1 MLWPKRAVYV
11 LITICAQLPNAFGNS
26 PYAIYFGPYP
36 NAFGDSPYAFG
47 DTFFDQP
54 AKLAESL
61 MKLQGII
68 FERLCIIIHIP
79 YYL

>member
-1 MLWPKRAVYV
+1 M
-11 LITICAQLPNAFGNS
+11 QFF
-26 PYAIYFGPYP
+26 FGPYP
-36 NAFGDSPYAFG
+36 NAYGDSPYAFG

-61 MKLQGII
+61 MKLQAII
-68 FERLCIIIHIP
+68 FERLCVITHIP